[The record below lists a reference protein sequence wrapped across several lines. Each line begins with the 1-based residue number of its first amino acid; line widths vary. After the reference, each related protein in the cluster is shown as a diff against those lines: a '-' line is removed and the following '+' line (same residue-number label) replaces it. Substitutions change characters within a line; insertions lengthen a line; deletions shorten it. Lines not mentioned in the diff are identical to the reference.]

1 MKLRE
6 REREREVRTF
16 TPPCG
21 LWVEELEM
29 DLGLFVST
37 FVRENESIGN
47 RHTGCK
53 SEQSV
58 SSSIR

>member
-1 MKLRE
+1 MCSISGAENEIEIERERE

-29 DLGLFVST
+29 GLGLSYLLA
-37 FVRENESIGN
+37 
-47 RHTGCK
+47 HL
-53 SEQSV
+53 
-58 SSSIR
+58 